1 MATPAAATLEHA
13 QLAFRAL
20 RFNSAVSIDAARDL
34 LVAAEA
40 QGASESDLAA
50 MRRALN
56 AAGNAERVARAAEQ
70 QLLQVGAA
78 PGEVVC
84 GSASAS
90 ARTSSEPAASIF
102 SEPTAPTS
110 SEPAAR
116 TPPEPAAPTSSEPA
130 APTSSEPTART
141 SEAVMRLLR
150 FTLSRNDRP
159 LLLASLPDR
168 LVFLADGSNQHEM
181 VYPWEPAS
189 PPLPTL
195 AVPLGLVEGQP
206 AFAVAR
212 MMDADNFLAEL
223 YVVSPSMPAKTLG
236 KVYTV
241 LSISRGFRGSFFLV
255 TLGGI
260 YIGIAE
266 EPFRRSAP
274 TVDPPAGTLFRDA
287 WWIEEDCIVAIVV
300 PSHVPNFFGET
311 RGPPPSAP
319 KVVVFRFGDHG
330 WERDYSAGKIATT
343 STEIVRLGSTQRLF
357 GVLEA
362 DPLLATAPSLVFRD
376 AALRTV
382 EVGPRRSATTT
393 QLQSF
398 PFGYAVAYEE
408 GDELKIYYET
418 PSGHY
423 DRAKLVR
430 SPLGSGSACLPA
442 ATFHS
447 NSVSSLFSPTTAP
460 RRAYFLETRPDIA
473 GRTLQLIEGG
483 SRGSLG
489 CQIPADA
496 PVRVGV
502 DSMRA

>member
-1 MATPAAATLEHA
+1 MATPATALEHA

-20 RFNSAVSIDAARDL
+20 RFNSTVSIEAARDL
-34 LVAAEA
+34 LAAAEA

-50 MRRALN
+50 IRRALN
-56 AAGNAERVARAAEQ
+56 AAGNAERVAQAAEQ
-70 QLLQVGAA
+70 QLLKVGAA
-78 PGEVVC
+78 PEGVVC
-84 GSASAS
+84 GSASAAS
-90 ARTSSEPAASIF
+90 AS
-102 SEPTAPTS
+102 
-110 SEPAAR
+110 
-116 TPPEPAAPTSSEPA
+116 TP
-130 APTSSEPTART
+130 SEPTART
-141 SEAVMRLLR
+141 SEAGMKLLH
-150 FTLSRNDRP
+150 FNFSRNDNP

-168 LVFLADGSNQHEM
+168 LIFLTDGRNQHEM

-195 AVPLGLVEGQP
+195 AVPLGLVEGKP

-212 MMDADNFLAEL
+212 MMDADNYLAEL
-223 YVVSPSMPAKTLG
+223 YVVSPSMPARSLG

-255 TLGGI
+255 TLGGV
-260 YIGIAE
+260 YIGNVCGSCQAEPAGRGEGGIAE

-287 WWIEEDCIVAIVV
+287 WWIAEDCIVAIVV
-300 PSHVPNFFGET
+300 PSPVPDFFGKT
-311 RGPPPSAP
+311 HQPPPSAP
-319 KVVVFRFGDHG
+319 KVVVFRFGDRG

-357 GVLEA
+357 GVLET
-362 DPLLATAPSLVFRD
+362 DPLLATAPRLVFRD
-376 AALRTV
+376 AALKTV
-382 EVGPRRSATTT
+382 DVGPRRSATTT

-408 GDELKIYYET
+408 GDELKIYYENH
-418 PSGHY
+418 SGNY
-423 DRAKLVR
+423 DRAQLVR
-430 SPLGSGSACLPA
+430 SPPGSGSVCLPA
-442 ATFHS
+442 ATFHTF
-447 NSVSSLFSPTTAP
+447 SVSALLSPTAAP

-483 SRGSLG
+483 SRGSLV